1 MTTAARKKTKSVIQ
15 STDRGGAVL
24 LPAGVL
30 VMAFGLMLLLGVML
44 QTSSGAL
51 NLFKYM
57 AIGLG
62 GGLYFLV
69 PVMVIWLGGILVISA
84 KRYVSVY
91 PFLISLLLI
100 MCVGAFLTLT
110 LRVNDQTYPRLM
122 HYIKNL
128 NSLRGAGYPDSM
140 GEYLHEAYHRYQG
153 LRSDNNFYPGGGV
166 LGMLV
171 AYPLFITLGNFGA
184 TTLTVLLIIVLLFAL
199 ARVSP
204 ARLAAQISHKFN
216 QLPAREPASAG
227 PQIDQAQ
234 RTSDIPLAQSYSEDV
249 TPHSYP
255 ELDQQQWQPQE
266 PAEPAAA
273 GWVDMEPYPATSASW
288 NHAAGL
294 NRQQPIAQ
302 PQNEVEPGFIPQT
315 GETLFDDFP
324 TVSQPDAKPVS
335 RSQPVHQTGKVQ
347 EQFAPEPSEPQF
359 PPVHS
364 AVQPAVVEPAPVT
377 DAPVSRRA
385 RTRQQAPDVQ
395 PQETPGR
402 QPETAAIAKNP
413 VVEESLQPAQEI
425 QPPTALNKPE
435 PETTSMN
442 KPAQPVHTAPA
453 VPLSGERTPVARR
466 AATPQA
472 ATLDGMARKPEPKQ
486 IKLALDDYEMPPKR
500 LLTAPPPG
508 ELSDTTEEDQR
519 RGVKLIETLKSFQIT
534 AHLHDI
540 VHGPTVTRFAIRLAE
555 GINVNKLRN
564 VMDNL
569 TIELKA
575 KGDIRAE
582 MPIPG
587 TSFVGLE
594 VSNDKTTKVFLREVL
609 ESSRMKENPSPT
621 AVALGKDITG
631 TPIVCELMD
640 MPHLLIAGATGSGK
654 SVCINSIICSILYRA
669 SPRHVRLI
677 MVDPKFVELQ
687 PYNDVPHL
695 MMPVITDA
703 KKATA
708 ALDWVCQEMDERYQ
722 ILVEAG
728 VRNLDAYN
736 KRLGPDEEPLPRII
750 VIVDEMAD
758 LMTTSGKM
766 IEDHIKR
773 ITAKARAAGICLILA
788 TQRPSVNIITGVIK
802 ANIPGRI
809 AFRVSSPFDSKTIL
823 DSNGAEKLLGYGD
836 MLFRSTTREP
846 IRVQGCFVA
855 DKDVEQTV
863 DYIRSR
869 NKADYNLDLME
880 HVDKSESGEGGN
892 GMGDGMD
899 NGGDGEFD
907 ELLPQAIE
915 MAVEAGQMSISML
928 QRVLRVGYARSGRL
942 IDEMERRGI
951 ISGNEGTKPRKTLMT
966 REQYMSYLEQ
976 ENS

>member
-1 MTTAARKKTKSVIQ
+1 
-15 STDRGGAVL
+15 
-24 LPAGVL
+24 
-30 VMAFGLMLLLGVML
+30 
-44 QTSSGAL
+44 
-51 NLFKYM
+51 
-57 AIGLG
+57 
-62 GGLYFLV
+62 
-69 PVMVIWLGGILVISA
+69 
-84 KRYVSVY
+84 
-91 PFLISLLLI
+91 
-100 MCVGAFLTLT
+100 
-110 LRVNDQTYPRLM
+110 
-122 HYIKNL
+122 
-128 NSLRGAGYPDSM
+128 
-140 GEYLHEAYHRYQG
+140 
-153 LRSDNNFYPGGGV
+153 
-166 LGMLV
+166 
-171 AYPLFITLGNFGA
+171 
-184 TTLTVLLIIVLLFAL
+184 
-199 ARVSP
+199 
-204 ARLAAQISHKFN
+204 
-216 QLPAREPASAG
+216 
-227 PQIDQAQ
+227 
-234 RTSDIPLAQSYSEDV
+234 
-249 TPHSYP
+249 
-255 ELDQQQWQPQE
+255 
-266 PAEPAAA
+266 
-273 GWVDMEPYPATSASW
+273 
-288 NHAAGL
+288 
-294 NRQQPIAQ
+294 
-302 PQNEVEPGFIPQT
+302 
-315 GETLFDDFP
+315 
-324 TVSQPDAKPVS
+324 
-335 RSQPVHQTGKVQ
+335 
-347 EQFAPEPSEPQF
+347 
-359 PPVHS
+359 
-364 AVQPAVVEPAPVT
+364 
-377 DAPVSRRA
+377 
-385 RTRQQAPDVQ
+385 
-395 PQETPGR
+395 
-402 QPETAAIAKNP
+402 
-413 VVEESLQPAQEI
+413 
-425 QPPTALNKPE
+425 
-435 PETTSMN
+435 
-442 KPAQPVHTAPA
+442 
-453 VPLSGERTPVARR
+453 
-466 AATPQA
+466 
-472 ATLDGMARKPEPKQ
+472 MARKPEPKQ
-486 IKLALDDYEMPPKR
+486 IKLALDDYEVPPKR
-500 LLTAPPPG
+500 LLAAPPPG
-508 ELSDTTEEDQR
+508 EVNDTTEEDQR

-594 VSNDKTTKVFLREVL
+594 VSNDKTTKVYLREVL

-669 SPRHVRLI
+669 SPRNVRLI

-758 LMTTSGKM
+758 LMTTSGKQ

-863 DYIRSR
+863 EYIRSR
-869 NKADYNLDLME
+869 NKADYNLDLVE
-880 HVDKSESGEGGN
+880 HVEKSDSGEGGN
-892 GMGDGMD
+892 GMGDSVE
-899 NGGDGEFD
+899 GGDAEFD

-976 ENS
+976 EN